1 MPLGNSTQREHHGAV
16 HSRQT
21 KGHNSQTTGYDS
33 PFTGYGSQERLTHP
47 KCEEEQPGQQPKDP
61 REEEKER
68 KQKQREEVKEGKRK
82 EKHDKRLEREMD
94 RERAKEDKNARMR
107 ETHSM
112 GYADQLGIDPISDL
126 RLTKRAAGVSLRRRL
141 PGFRW

>member
-1 MPLGNSTQREHHGAV
+1 MPLGSSTRREHYGTV
-16 HSRQT
+16 HARQT
-21 KGHNSQTTGYDS
+21 KGHGSQATGYDS
-33 PFTGYGSQERLTHP
+33 PFTGYGSQERLIHP
-47 KCEEEQPGQQPKDP
+47 EREREKPGQPLKDA

-68 KQKQREEVKEGKRK
+68 KRKQREEVKERKRK
-82 EKHDKRLEREMD
+82 EKHDKRLEREME
-94 RERAKEDKNARMR
+94 RERAKEEKNARMQ
-107 ETHSM
+107 ETHRV